1 MDTSTERFQTQ
12 SRMASSACLRAG
24 SPPSIDP
31 PSPTTG
37 FPLGATAGDVATV
50 PGCMSEQRV
59 LIVGAGAVGGYFGG
73 RLAQAGRDITFLV
86 RDRRAQELRQRGLE
100 IVSPNGD
107 AKIEPNIATT
117 AELKEPFDL
126 VLLAVKQYA
135 LDAAIA
141 DIAPA
146 IGERSAILPVLNGMR
161 HVDRLR
167 VAFGG
172 ARVLGGVCIVAT
184 TLDAEAR
191 IVQLREMQELSY
203 GELGGAPSERIR
215 TIDRTL
221 QGAGFIARLSSSIE
235 LEMWEKWVFIAAL
248 GGITC
253 LLRGTVGDVQHAQRG
268 RDLTIAMLDE
278 CVAVAT
284 AAGYAPRPPAKD
296 RAFDALTDANSNLA
310 SSMYRDLQKGHPL
323 EADAIIGDM
332 CVRGETAGLKLPL
345 LSAAYAQLSIYERGQ
360 A

>member
-1 MDTSTERFQTQ
+1 
-12 SRMASSACLRAG
+12 
-24 SPPSIDP
+24 
-31 PSPTTG
+31 
-37 FPLGATAGDVATV
+37 
-50 PGCMSEQRV
+50 MSQPRV

-73 RLAQAGRDITFLV
+73 RLAQAGRDVTFLV
-86 RDRRAQELRQRGLE
+86 RDHRAQQLRQRGLE
-100 IVSPNGD
+100 IVSPHGD
-107 AKIEPNIATT
+107 AKIHPNIATA

-126 VLLAVKQYA
+126 VLLAVKHYA

-141 DIAPA
+141 DVAPA

-161 HVDRLR
+161 HLDRLR
-167 VAFGG
+167 AAFG
-172 ARVLGGVCIVAT
+172 RSHVLGGVCVVAT
-184 TLDAEAR
+184 MLDDNER
-191 IVQLREMQELSY
+191 IVQLSEMQELSY
-203 GELGGAPSERIR
+203 GELDGTLSERIG

-221 QGAGFIARLSSSIE
+221 QAAGFIARLSSSIE

-253 LLRGTVGDVQHAQRG
+253 LLRGTIGEVQQAQRG

-284 AAGYAPRPPAKD
+284 AAGYAPRPSAKD
-296 RAFDALTDANSNLA
+296 RAFNVLTDANSNLA
-310 SSMYRDLQKGHPL
+310 SSMYRDLQKGRPV

-332 CVRGETAGLKLPL
+332 CVRGEAAGVKVPL
-345 LSAAYAQLSIYERGQ
+345 LSAAYAQLSIYERKP

>member
-1 MDTSTERFQTQ
+1 MSQT
-12 SRMASSACLRAG
+12 
-24 SPPSIDP
+24 
-31 PSPTTG
+31 
-37 FPLGATAGDVATV
+37 
-50 PGCMSEQRV
+50 RV

-73 RLAQAGRDITFLV
+73 RLAQAGRDVTFLV
-86 RDRRAQELRQRGLE
+86 RDRRAQQLRQRGLE
-100 IVSPNGD
+100 IVSPHGD
-107 AKIEPNIATT
+107 AKIDPKIATT

-126 VLLAVKQYA
+126 VLLAVKHYA

-141 DIAPA
+141 DVAPA

-161 HVDRLR
+161 HLDRLR
-167 VAFGG
+167 AAFGG
-172 ARVLGGVCIVAT
+172 AHVLGGVCIVAT
-184 TLDAEAR
+184 TLDADDR
-191 IVQLREMQELSY
+191 IVQLSEMQELSY
-203 GELGGAPSERIR
+203 GELDGTLSERIR

-253 LLRGTVGDVQHAQRG
+253 LLRGTIGEVQHAPRG

-284 AAGYAPRPPAKD
+284 AAGYAPRPSAKD
-296 RAFDALTDANSNLA
+296 RAFNVLTDANSDLA
-310 SSMYRDLQKGHPL
+310 SSMYRDLQKGRPL

-332 CVRGETAGLKLPL
+332 CVRGEAAGVKVPL
-345 LSAAYAQLSIYERGQ
+345 LSAAYAQLSIYERKR